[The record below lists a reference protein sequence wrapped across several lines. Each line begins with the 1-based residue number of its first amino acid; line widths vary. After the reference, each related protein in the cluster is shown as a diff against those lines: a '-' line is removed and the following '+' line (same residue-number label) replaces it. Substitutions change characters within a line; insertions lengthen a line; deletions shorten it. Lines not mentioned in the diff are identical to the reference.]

1 MKSLRVT
8 FLLPGTGIVPV
19 GGFKIVYE
27 YANRLSQRGHHVAV
41 VHTAARAIDRTGV
54 KKLRS
59 AGVYAFRKLTGRFKP
74 TSWFQIEPSVKL
86 MWVPS
91 LANRYIPDGDVFI
104 ATSWQ
109 TAEWALGYSLQK
121 GRGFYLV
128 QGLETWD
135 APEERVYATWKL
147 PLQKIVIARWLEKI
161 VDSRGQKA
169 VYIPNGLDFDVYK
182 ITTPSAER
190 DPHSVA
196 MLYHDYVWK
205 GSRDGL
211 DALLRV
217 KEEIPDL
224 RVTLF
229 GVPARPPDLPEWF
242 GYQQRASQRVLLA
255 VYNKSAIFV
264 SPSISEGWGLTATE
278 AMMCGCAVAA
288 TDIGGHQEFAI
299 HERTAL
305 LSPASDSA
313 RLADNIMRLI
323 RDPALRIR
331 IAENGHEFV
340 QQFTWEKAV
349 TALESLLLAKS
360 IREADPGQIEVPTDR
375 FL

>member
-1 MKSLRVT
+1 MKSSRVT
-8 FLLPGTGIVPV
+8 FLLPGAGIVPV

-27 YANRLSQRGHHVAV
+27 YANRLSRRGHRVVV
-41 VHTAARAIDRTGV
+41 VHPATRAIDRPFV
-54 KKLRS
+54 KKLRGT
-59 AGVYAFRKLTGRFKP
+59 GVFAFRRLTGRFKP
-74 TSWFQIEPSVKL
+74 TSWFQVDPSVQL
-86 MWVPS
+86 MWTPS
-91 LANRYIPDGDVFI
+91 LDNRYIPDGDVFI

-109 TAEWALGYSLQK
+109 TAEWSLRYSPQK
-121 GRGFYLV
+121 GRGFYLL

-147 PLQKIVIARWLEKI
+147 PLQKIVIARWLARA

-169 VYIPNGLDFDVYK
+169 AYIPNGLDFEVFK
-182 ITTPSAER
+182 ITTPIADR

-196 MLYHDYVWK
+196 MLYHGYVWK

-217 KEEIPDL
+217 KEVVPDL

-229 GVPARPPDLPEWF
+229 GVPARPPNLPEWF
-242 GYQQRASQRVLLA
+242 GYIQCAPQSVLLA
-255 VYNKSAIFV
+255 VYNESAIFV
-264 SPSISEGWGLTATE
+264 SPSISEGWGLPATE
-278 AMMCGCAVAA
+278 AMMSGCAVAA
-288 TDIGGHQEFAI
+288 TDIGGHQEFAV

-305 LSPASDSA
+305 LSPASDSVH
-313 RLADNIMRLI
+313 LAHNIIRLI
-323 RDPALRIR
+323 RDPALRLR

-349 TALESLLLAKS
+349 TALESLLLA
-360 IREADPGQIEVPTDR
+360 DPAQDGDINQDR